1 MTHETSQPPASDP
14 TAVRLSAR
22 QWLCTLGL
30 SLGFAWLLPVAWTGF
45 ESFKPV
51 PHYRVPYEL
60 SNDYWLYERWLG
72 QLPPDAIPVV
82 GDSVVWGEY
91 TAHDGTLSRFLGD
104 ATGTPF
110 ANAGINGLYPLAL
123 WGLIEHHGGAL
134 ANCRVLLHCNLLWM
148 SDPEADMQLEKEQ
161 TLNHP
166 GLLPQFAP
174 RIPCYRA
181 DTETR
186 LSRALERRLEP
197 LSWARHLQQTYFD
210 QKSAPEWTLAD
221 DGKFPPTYPN
231 TYRLPVGVEG
241 VPLSAESPS
250 PDRGLASERHKPW
263 SAYQSGQ
270 VNMEWVTPGSS
281 LQWQVYRRLA
291 KRLKGRGC
299 GLLVVVGPLN
309 EHMMNGATREKYLG
323 FRSAVADWLS
333 REEIC
338 FVVPEVLPSD
348 EFADASHPLTEGYE
362 RLARRLAI
370 DPVFRAWLGQ

>member
-1 MTHETSQPPASDP
+1 MKDETRQPVSDSA
-14 TAVRLSAR
+14 AVHLSAR
-22 QWLCTLGL
+22 QWLCALGL
-30 SLGFAWLLPVAWTGF
+30 SLGLVWLLPVAWKAF
-45 ESFKPV
+45 EAFEPV
-51 PHYRVPYEL
+51 PHYRVPYAV
-60 SNDYWLYERWLG
+60 SNDYWLYERWLD

-91 TAHDGTLSRFLGD
+91 TAHDGTLSRFLGA
-104 ATGTPF
+104 ATGKPF

-123 WGLIEHHGGAL
+123 WGLIEHHGDAL
-134 ANCRVLLHCNLLWM
+134 ANRRVLLHCNLLWM

-181 DTETR
+181 DTDTR

-299 GLLVVVGPLN
+299 DLLVVVGPLN

>member
-1 MTHETSQPPASDP
+1 MTHETRQPLASDSA
-14 TAVRLSAR
+14 AVHLSAR
-22 QWLCTLGL
+22 QWLCALGL
-30 SLGFAWLLPVAWTGF
+30 SLGLAWLLPVAWPGF
-45 ESFKPV
+45 EAFEPG

-60 SNDYWLYERWLG
+60 SNDYWLYERWLD

-82 GDSVVWGEY
+82 GDSMVWGEY
-91 TAHDGTLSRFLGD
+91 TAHDGTLSRHLSD

-110 ANAGINGLYPLAL
+110 TNAGINGLYPLAL
-123 WGLIEHHGGAL
+123 WGLIAHHGGAL

-181 DTETR
+181 DTDTR

-241 VPLSAESPS
+241 VPLSAESPRAE
-250 PDRGLASERHKPW
+250 RGLASERHKPW
-263 SAYQSGQ
+263 SANQSGQ

-281 LQWQVYRRLA
+281 LQWQAFRRLA
-291 KRLKGRGC
+291 KRLQGRGSD
-299 GLLVVVGPLN
+299 LLVVVGPLN
-309 EHMMNGATREKYLG
+309 EHMMNDATREKYLG
-323 FRSAVADWLS
+323 FRSAVAAWLS
-333 REEIC
+333 EEDIR
-338 FVVPEVLPSD
+338 FVVPEVLTSD

-362 RLARRLAI
+362 RLARRLAPG
-370 DPVFRAWLGQ
+370 PVFRAWLGQ